1 MIQKIRILTGHW
13 LLRGALIK
21 SLSQFPSLKT
31 ARKRAAVFVALFGLA
46 GCTELVDALPPLTLP
61 QPNQPKPF
69 MSIFPTAYKELPG
82 WIGDDHSEALPA
94 FIRSCEKIEKLPED
108 KAIGSFEEMGKVSD
122 WLPLCQAARV
132 IRPGNK
138 IEAQYFFESRFLP
151 YTVRNN
157 NEGKGLFTGYYEP
170 DLRGAFGPDP
180 RYRYPIFARP
190 DDLIGANL
198 EEFDDKYKGQTIA
211 GRLKDGRFVPYYSR
225 AEIED
230 GALAGRQLE
239 TVWVDSA
246 IDAFIL
252 HIQGS
257 GRIILPDGSHVRVGY
272 AGRNGHRYTSIGRE
286 LVAAGVMR
294 LDDVTM
300 PAIRAWME
308 AHPVAALALM
318 RKNNSFIFF
327 KVAKDNAGPIG
338 AQGVVLT
345 PGRSLAV
352 DRKFWSLGL
361 PVWLDSTEPGTA
373 PKQKLRRL
381 LITQD
386 TGSAIKGPVRGDYF
400 WGHGANAALKAGL
413 MKEQGEIYMLLPQSA
428 AREYPKSGS

>member
-1 MIQKIRILTGHW
+1 MA
-13 LLRGALIK
+13 LL
-21 SLSQFPSLKT
+21 
-31 ARKRAAVFVALFGLA
+31 GLA
-46 GCTELVDALPPLTLP
+46 GCSQLADALPPLTLP
-61 QPNQPKPF
+61 QPNQPEPVLN
-69 MSIFPTAYKELPG
+69 IFPTAYKELPG
-82 WIGDDHSEALPA
+82 WLADDHSKVLPA
-94 FIRSCEKIEKLPED
+94 FIRSCEKIEKLPAERLM
-108 KAIGSFEEMGKVSD
+108 GSYVEMGKVSD

-157 NEGKGLFTGYYEP
+157 LETSGLFTGYYEP
-170 DLRGAFGPDP
+170 DLRGAFGPDS
-180 RYRYPIFARP
+180 RYRYPIYARP
-190 DDLIGANL
+190 KDLIGADL
-198 EEFDDKYKGQTIA
+198 GAFDDKYIGQTIA

-230 GALAGRQLE
+230 GVLAGRQLE
-239 TVWVDSA
+239 TVWVDNA

-252 HIQGS
+252 HVQGS
-257 GRIILPDGSHVRVGY
+257 GRIILPDGSHVRLGY
-272 AGRNGHRYTSIGRE
+272 DGRNGHRYTSIGRE

-300 PAIRAWME
+300 PTIRAWME

-318 RKNNSFIFF
+318 RKNKSFIFF
-327 KVAKDNAGPIG
+327 KVAKENAGPIG

-352 DRKFWSLGL
+352 DRAFWSLGL
-361 PVWLDSTEPGTA
+361 PVWLDSTYPGNV

-381 LITQD
+381 LVTQD
-386 TGSAIKGPVRGDYF
+386 TGSAIKGPVRGDVF
-400 WGHGANAALKAGL
+400 WGHGAEAALNAGL

-428 AREYPKSGS
+428 AREYPEAGS